1 VTAACTSCGQPLKPG
16 AAFCAQCGAQQVVA
30 PPRGGLRLAIGMYLA
45 LLAAQ
50 LVALIYVRITDQQLT
65 AIWIA
70 SIGITGVTLVCAVTH
85 LDLFADAY
93 RRTGWSWGPYALV
106 IVAAPVIVALVWG
119 YVSGLERLFG
129 PQLDELAPLRG
140 HPTALIVLMIGIP
153 PVIEELAF
161 RGIMFGA
168 LLRAQFSPRET
179 VLLTA
184 FAFALLHLSI
194 PSLVTHV
201 PLGLY
206 FGWLRQ
212 RSGSLWP
219 GMLAHACHNAG
230 VLAIN
235 ALGWG

>member
-1 VTAACTSCGQPLKPG
+1 
-16 AAFCAQCGAQQVVA
+16 
-30 PPRGGLRLAIGMYLA
+30 
-45 LLAAQ
+45 
-50 LVALIYVRITDQQLT
+50 
-65 AIWIA
+65 
-70 SIGITGVTLVCAVTH
+70 
-85 LDLFADAY
+85 
-93 RRTGWSWGPYALV
+93 
-106 IVAAPVIVALVWG
+106 
-119 YVSGLERLFG
+119 
-129 PQLDELAPLRG
+129 
-140 HPTALIVLMIGIP
+140 
-153 PVIEELAF
+153 VIEELAF